1 MLKTKGYTYIII
13 TSIVLLFT
21 SCINCER
28 TETVKTIES
37 SGNETRERRYF
48 DEGFDK
54 ISVNDGIEVIIE
66 QSNTTE
72 VTVITNENFQKNM
85 ITRVENGT
93 LYLSSNIT
101 KTSISILGYKR
112 SSTNDAA
119 TKKIIIKV
127 PIINGLE
134 ANAASKIES
143 KGTLK
148 GNTIALKSSS
158 ASEINLNLEFEEIN
172 AECSSAS
179 KINLEGMALNLD
191 AHASSASKI
200 DADDLLVNTV
210 TAQSSS
216 ASKISLNPI
225 VNLKANA
232 SSGATIKYKKMP
244 KHIEKITN
252 SGGSIKE
259 E

>member
-48 DEGFDK
+48 DEEFDK

-93 LYLSSNIT
+93 LYLSSNTT

-119 TKKIIIKV
+119 TKKVIIKV

-148 GNTIALKSSS
+148 GNTIALKSTS
-158 ASEINLNLEFEEIN
+158 ASEIKLNLEYEKIES
-172 AECSSAS
+172 ESSSAS
-179 KINLEGMALNLD
+179 KIELEGMALDLQAN
-191 AHASSASKI
+191 ASSASKI
-200 DADDLLVNTV
+200 DAEDLLANTV
-210 TAQSSS
+210 IAESSS
-216 ASKISLNPI
+216 ASKISIHPI
-225 VNLKANA
+225 VNLQANA
-232 SSGATIKYKKMP
+232 SSGGAIKYNNNP
-244 KHIEKITN
+244 KQIEKSTS
-252 SGGSIKE
+252 SGGDVSHE
-259 E
+259 